1 MFPEPIQKAPFIA
14 RGSYRIILYVTLIVW
29 MLPLAGVF
37 LTSFRSLADI
47 NSGNYW
53 GWPTEFALIENYTQV
68 FTVTPMIQY
77 FLNSLV
83 ITIPTVLGTL
93 LLSSLAGYSL
103 AKHRF
108 RGNFLIFAL
117 FIAGNFEPAQIL
129 MIPVRNLTLNL
140 GVYDTKLALILFH
153 TSFQIG
159 FCTFFLRGFIKE
171 LPHELVESARIEGAS
186 EFRVYWNIILPL
198 VLPAL
203 AALAVLEF
211 TFIWND
217 YFWALVLVQ
226 GDEARPVTLGVQAL
240 RGRWTASWNLISAGS
255 IVAALPPV
263 VLFFICLLYTSP
275 SPRDQRGSRMPSS
288 A

>member
-1 MFPEPIQKAPFIA
+1 MFPDPIQKATFLA

-53 GWPTEFALIENYTQV
+53 GWPSEFALVENYTQV

-117 FIAGNFEPAQIL
+117 FIAGNFVPAQIL

-171 LPHELVESARIEGAS
+171 LPHELIESARIEGAS
-186 EFRVYWNIILPL
+186 EFSVYWNIILPL
-198 VLPAL
+198 ILPAL

-226 GDEARPVTLGVQAL
+226 GDEARPVTLGIQAL
-240 RGRWTASWNLISAGS
+240 RGRWTASWHLISAGS

-263 VLFFICLLYTSP
+263 VLFFILQKHFITGLTM
-275 SPRDQRGSRMPSS
+275 G
-288 A
+288 AIKE

>member
-1 MFPEPIQKAPFIA
+1 MFPEPIQKAPFFA
-14 RGSYRIILYVTLIVW
+14 RGSYRIILYVVLIVW
-29 MLPLAGVF
+29 LLPLIGVL

-53 GWPTEFALIENYTQV
+53 GWPTEFALVENYTQV

-77 FLNSLV
+77 FFNSLV
-83 ITIPTVLGTL
+83 ITIPTVVGTL
-93 LLSSLAGYSL
+93 TLSSLAGYSL

-117 FIAGNFEPAQIL
+117 FIAGNFVPAQIL

-140 GVYDTKLALILFH
+140 GVYDTKMGLILFH
-153 TSFQIG
+153 TAFQTG

-171 LPHELVESARIEGAS
+171 IPHELVESARIEGAS

-226 GDEARPVTLGVQAL
+226 GDEARPITLGIQAL
-240 RGRWTASWNLISAGS
+240 RGRWTASWHLISAGS

-263 VLFFICLLYTSP
+263 IMFFILQKHFIAGLTM
-275 SPRDQRGSRMPSS
+275 G
-288 A
+288 AIKE

>member
-53 GWPTEFALIENYTQV
+53 GWPTEFALVENYTQV

-117 FIAGNFEPAQIL
+117 FIAGNFVPAQIL

-171 LPHELVESARIEGAS
+171 LPHELIESARIEGAS
-186 EFRVYWNIILPL
+186 EFRVYWNIIMPL

-226 GDEARPVTLGVQAL
+226 GDEARPVTLGIQAL
-240 RGRWTASWNLISAGS
+240 RGRWTASWHLISAGS

-263 VLFFICLLYTSP
+263 FLFFMLQKHFITGLTL
-275 SPRDQRGSRMPSS
+275 G
-288 A
+288 AIKE

>member
-1 MFPEPIQKAPFIA
+1 MYPEPIQKSPFIA
-14 RGSYRIILYVTLIVW
+14 RGSYRIILYVAMVIW
-29 MLPLAGVF
+29 ILPLAGVF

-53 GWPTEFALIENYTQV
+53 GWPTEFALVENYTQV

-83 ITIPTVLGTL
+83 IAIPTVLGTL

-117 FIAGNFEPAQIL
+117 FIAGNFVPAQIL

-171 LPHELVESARIEGAS
+171 LPHELIESARIEGAS
-186 EFRVYWNIILPL
+186 EFRVYWNIIMPL

-217 YFWALVLVQ
+217 YFWALVVVQ
-226 GDEARPVTLGVQAL
+226 GDEARPVTLGIQAL
-240 RGRWTASWNLISAGS
+240 RGRWTASWHLISAGS

-263 VLFFICLLYTSP
+263 VLFFMLQKHFITGLTL
-275 SPRDQRGSRMPSS
+275 G
-288 A
+288 AIKE

>member
-1 MFPEPIQKAPFIA
+1 MFPDPIQKAPFLA
-14 RGSYRIILYVTLIVW
+14 RGSYRIILYVTLIIW
-29 MLPLAGVF
+29 ILPLAGVF

-53 GWPTEFALIENYTQV
+53 GWPSEFALVENYTQV

-117 FIAGNFEPAQIL
+117 FIAGNFVPAQIL

-171 LPHELVESARIEGAS
+171 LPHELIESARIEGAS

-198 VLPAL
+198 ILPAL

-226 GDEARPVTLGVQAL
+226 GDEARPVTLGIQAL
-240 RGRWTASWNLISAGS
+240 RGRWTASWHLISAGS

-263 VLFFICLLYTSP
+263 VLFFMLQKHFITGLTL
-275 SPRDQRGSRMPSS
+275 G
-288 A
+288 AIKE

>member
-1 MFPEPIQKAPFIA
+1 MFPESIQKAPFFA
-14 RGSYRIILYVTLIVW
+14 RGSYRIILYVALIVW
-29 MLPLAGVF
+29 LLPLIGVL

-53 GWPTEFALIENYTQV
+53 GWPTEFALVENYTQV

-77 FLNSLV
+77 FINSLV
-83 ITIPTVLGTL
+83 ITIPTVVGTL
-93 LLSSLAGYSL
+93 TLSSLAGYSL

-117 FIAGNFEPAQIL
+117 FIAGNFVPAQIL

-140 GVYDTKLALILFH
+140 GVYDTKMGLILFH
-153 TSFQIG
+153 TAFQTG

-171 LPHELVESARIEGAS
+171 IPHELVESARIEGAS

-226 GDEARPVTLGVQAL
+226 GDEARPITLGIQAL
-240 RGRWTASWNLISAGS
+240 RGRWTASWHLISAGS

-263 VLFFICLLYTSP
+263 IMFFMLQKHFIAGLTM
-275 SPRDQRGSRMPSS
+275 G
-288 A
+288 AIKE

>member
-1 MFPEPIQKAPFIA
+1 MFPESIQKAPFFA
-14 RGSYRIILYVTLIVW
+14 RGSYRIILYVALIVW
-29 MLPLAGVF
+29 LLPLIGVL

-53 GWPTEFALIENYTQV
+53 GWPTEFALVENYTQV

-77 FLNSLV
+77 FINSLV
-83 ITIPTVLGTL
+83 ITIPTVVGTL
-93 LLSSLAGYSL
+93 TLSSLAGYSL

-117 FIAGNFEPAQIL
+117 FIAGNFVPAQIL

-140 GVYDTKLALILFH
+140 GVYDTKMGLILFH
-153 TSFQIG
+153 TAFQTG

-171 LPHELVESARIEGAS
+171 IPHELVESARIEGAS

-226 GDEARPVTLGVQAL
+226 GDEARPITLGIQAL
-240 RGRWTASWNLISAGS
+240 RGRWTASWHLISAGS

-263 VLFFICLLYTSP
+263 IMFFMLQKHFISGLTM
-275 SPRDQRGSRMPSS
+275 G
-288 A
+288 AIKE

>member
-1 MFPEPIQKAPFIA
+1 MFPEPIQKAPFLA

-53 GWPTEFALIENYTQV
+53 GWPTEFALVENYTQV

-117 FIAGNFEPAQIL
+117 FIAGNFVPAQIL

-171 LPHELVESARIEGAS
+171 LPHELIESARIEGAS
-186 EFRVYWNIILPL
+186 EFRVYWNIIMPL

-226 GDEARPVTLGVQAL
+226 GDEARPVTLGIQAL
-240 RGRWTASWNLISAGS
+240 RGRWTASWHLISAGS

-263 VLFFICLLYTSP
+263 VLFFMLQKHFITGLTL
-275 SPRDQRGSRMPSS
+275 G
-288 A
+288 AIKE

>member
-1 MFPEPIQKAPFIA
+1 MFPDPIQKAPFLA

-53 GWPTEFALIENYTQV
+53 GWPSEFALVENYTQV

-117 FIAGNFEPAQIL
+117 FIAGNFVPAQIL

-171 LPHELVESARIEGAS
+171 LPHELIESARIEGAS

-226 GDEARPVTLGVQAL
+226 GDEARPVTIGIQAL
-240 RGRWTASWNLISAGS
+240 RGRWTGSWHLISAGS

-263 VLFFICLLYTSP
+263 VLFFMLQKHFITGLTL
-275 SPRDQRGSRMPSS
+275 G
-288 A
+288 AIKE

>member
-1 MFPEPIQKAPFIA
+1 MFPDPIQKAPFLA

-53 GWPTEFALIENYTQV
+53 GWPSEFALVENYTQV

-83 ITIPTVLGTL
+83 ITMPTVLGTL

-117 FIAGNFEPAQIL
+117 FIAGNFVPAQIL

-186 EFRVYWNIILPL
+186 EFRVYWNIIMPL

-226 GDEARPVTLGVQAL
+226 GDEARPVTLGIQAL
-240 RGRWTASWNLISAGS
+240 RGRWTASWHLISAGS

-263 VLFFICLLYTSP
+263 VLFFILQKHFITGLTM
-275 SPRDQRGSRMPSS
+275 G
-288 A
+288 AIKE

>member
-1 MFPEPIQKAPFIA
+1 MFPDPIQKAPFIA

-53 GWPTEFALIENYTQV
+53 GWPTEFALVENYTQV

-117 FIAGNFEPAQIL
+117 FIAGNFVPAQIL

-186 EFRVYWNIILPL
+186 EFRVYWNIIMPL

-226 GDEARPVTLGVQAL
+226 GDEARPVTLGIQAL
-240 RGRWTASWNLISAGS
+240 RGRWTASWHLISAGS

-263 VLFFICLLYTSP
+263 VLFFMLQKHFITGLTL
-275 SPRDQRGSRMPSS
+275 G
-288 A
+288 AIKE

>member
-1 MFPEPIQKAPFIA
+1 MFPESIQKAPFFA
-14 RGSYRIILYVTLIVW
+14 RGSYRIILYVALIVW
-29 MLPLAGVF
+29 LLPLIGVL

-53 GWPTEFALIENYTQV
+53 GWPTEFALVENYTQV

-77 FLNSLV
+77 FINSLV
-83 ITIPTVLGTL
+83 ITIPTVVGTL
-93 LLSSLAGYSL
+93 TLSSLAGYSL

-117 FIAGNFEPAQIL
+117 FIAGNFVPAQIL

-140 GVYDTKLALILFH
+140 GVYDTKMGLILFH
-153 TSFQIG
+153 TAFQTG

-171 LPHELVESARIEGAS
+171 IPHELVESARIEGAS

-198 VLPAL
+198 LLPAL

-226 GDEARPVTLGVQAL
+226 GDEARPITLGIQAL
-240 RGRWTASWNLISAGS
+240 RGRWTASWHLISAGL

-263 VLFFICLLYTSP
+263 IMFFMLQKHFISGLTM
-275 SPRDQRGSRMPSS
+275 G
-288 A
+288 AIKE

>member
-1 MFPEPIQKAPFIA
+1 MFPDPIQKAPFLA

-29 MLPLAGVF
+29 MLPLTGVF

-53 GWPTEFALIENYTQV
+53 GWPSEFALVENYTQV

-117 FIAGNFEPAQIL
+117 FIAGNFVPAQIL

-171 LPHELVESARIEGAS
+171 LPHELIESARIEGAS

-198 VLPAL
+198 ILPAL

-226 GDEARPVTLGVQAL
+226 GDEARPVTLGIQAL
-240 RGRWTASWNLISAGS
+240 RGRWTASWHLISAGS

-263 VLFFICLLYTSP
+263 VLFFMLQKHFITGLTL
-275 SPRDQRGSRMPSS
+275 G
-288 A
+288 AIKE

>member
-1 MFPEPIQKAPFIA
+1 MFPESIQKASFFA
-14 RGSYRIILYVTLIVW
+14 RGSYRIILYVALIVW
-29 MLPLAGVF
+29 LLPLIGVL

-53 GWPTEFALIENYTQV
+53 GWPTEFALVENYTQV

-77 FLNSLV
+77 FINSLV
-83 ITIPTVLGTL
+83 ITIPTVVGTL
-93 LLSSLAGYSL
+93 TLSSLAGYSL

-117 FIAGNFEPAQIL
+117 FIAGNFVPAQIL

-140 GVYDTKLALILFH
+140 GVYDTKMGLILFH
-153 TSFQIG
+153 TAFQTG

-171 LPHELVESARIEGAS
+171 IPHELVESARIEGAS

-198 VLPAL
+198 LLPAL

-226 GDEARPVTLGVQAL
+226 GDEARPITLGIQAL
-240 RGRWTASWNLISAGS
+240 RGRWTASWHLISAGS

-263 VLFFICLLYTSP
+263 IMFFMLQKHFISGLTM
-275 SPRDQRGSRMPSS
+275 G
-288 A
+288 AIKE

>member
-53 GWPTEFALIENYTQV
+53 GWPTEFALVENYTQV

-117 FIAGNFEPAQIL
+117 FIAGNFVPAQIL

-140 GVYDTKLALILFH
+140 GVYDTKLAVILFH

-171 LPHELVESARIEGAS
+171 LPHELIESARIEGAS

-226 GDEARPVTLGVQAL
+226 GDEARPVTLGIQAL
-240 RGRWTASWNLISAGS
+240 RGRWTASWHLISAGS

-263 VLFFICLLYTSP
+263 VLFFMLQKHFITGLTL
-275 SPRDQRGSRMPSS
+275 G
-288 A
+288 AIKE

>member
-1 MFPEPIQKAPFIA
+1 MFPESIQKAPFFA
-14 RGSYRIILYVTLIVW
+14 RCSYRIILYVVLIVW
-29 MLPLAGVF
+29 LLPLIGVL

-53 GWPTEFALIENYTQV
+53 GWPTEFALVENYTQV

-77 FLNSLV
+77 FINSLV
-83 ITIPTVLGTL
+83 ITIPTVVGTL
-93 LLSSLAGYSL
+93 TLSSLAGYSL

-117 FIAGNFEPAQIL
+117 FIAGNFVPAQIL

-140 GVYDTKLALILFH
+140 GVYDTKMGLILFH
-153 TSFQIG
+153 TAFQTG

-171 LPHELVESARIEGAS
+171 IPHELVESARIEGAS

-198 VLPAL
+198 LLPAL

-226 GDEARPVTLGVQAL
+226 GDEARPITLGIQAL
-240 RGRWTASWNLISAGS
+240 RGRWTASWHLISAGS

-263 VLFFICLLYTSP
+263 IMFFMLQKHFISGLTM
-275 SPRDQRGSRMPSS
+275 G
-288 A
+288 AIKE

>member
-1 MFPEPIQKAPFIA
+1 MYPEPIQKSPLIA
-14 RGSYRIILYVTLIVW
+14 RGSYRIILYVAMIIW
-29 MLPLAGVF
+29 ILPLVGVF

-68 FTVTPMIQY
+68 FTVTPMIKY
-77 FLNSLV
+77 FFNSLV
-83 ITIPTVLGTL
+83 ITIPTVIGTL

-117 FIAGNFEPAQIL
+117 FIAGNFVPAQIL

-153 TSFQIG
+153 TAFQIG

-186 EFRVYWNIILPL
+186 EFIVYWKIILPL
-198 VLPAL
+198 IMPAL

-226 GDEARPVTLGVQAL
+226 GDEARPVTLGIQAL
-240 RGRWTASWNLISAGS
+240 RGRWTASWHLISAGS

-263 VLFFICLLYTSP
+263 VLFFILQKHFITGLTM
-275 SPRDQRGSRMPSS
+275 G
-288 A
+288 AIKE

>member
-1 MFPEPIQKAPFIA
+1 MFPESIQKAPFFA
-14 RGSYRIILYVTLIVW
+14 RGSYRIILYVVLIVW
-29 MLPLAGVF
+29 LLPLIGVL

-53 GWPTEFALIENYTQV
+53 GWPTEFALVENYTQV

-77 FLNSLV
+77 FINSLV
-83 ITIPTVLGTL
+83 ITIPTVVGTL
-93 LLSSLAGYSL
+93 TLSSLAGYSL

-117 FIAGNFEPAQIL
+117 LIAGNFVPAQIL

-140 GVYDTKLALILFH
+140 GVYDTKMGLILFH
-153 TSFQIG
+153 TAFQTG

-171 LPHELVESARIEGAS
+171 IPHELVESARIEGAS

-198 VLPAL
+198 LLPAL

-226 GDEARPVTLGVQAL
+226 GDEARPITLGIQAL
-240 RGRWTASWNLISAGS
+240 RGRWTASWHLISAGS

-263 VLFFICLLYTSP
+263 IMFFMLQKHFIAGLTM
-275 SPRDQRGSRMPSS
+275 G
-288 A
+288 AIKE

>member
-1 MFPEPIQKAPFIA
+1 MFPEPIQKAPFFA
-14 RGSYRIILYVTLIVW
+14 RGSYRIILYVVLIVW
-29 MLPLAGVF
+29 LLPLIGVF

-53 GWPTEFALIENYTQV
+53 GWPTEFALVENYTQV

-77 FLNSLV
+77 FFNSLV
-83 ITIPTVLGTL
+83 ITIPTVVGTL
-93 LLSSLAGYSL
+93 TLSSLAGYSL

-117 FIAGNFEPAQIL
+117 FIAGNFVPAQIL

-140 GVYDTKLALILFH
+140 GVYDTKMGLILFH
-153 TSFQIG
+153 TAFQTG

-171 LPHELVESARIEGAS
+171 IPHELVESARIEGAS

-198 VLPAL
+198 LLPAL

-226 GDEARPVTLGVQAL
+226 GDEARPITLGIQAL
-240 RGRWTASWNLISAGS
+240 RGRWTASWHLISAGS

-263 VLFFICLLYTSP
+263 IMFFMLQKHFIAGLTM
-275 SPRDQRGSRMPSS
+275 G
-288 A
+288 AIKE

>member
-1 MFPEPIQKAPFIA
+1 MFPESIQKAPFFA
-14 RGSYRIILYVTLIVW
+14 RCSYRIILYVVLIVW
-29 MLPLAGVF
+29 LLPLIGVL

-53 GWPTEFALIENYTQV
+53 GWPTEFALVENYTQV

-77 FLNSLV
+77 FFNSLV
-83 ITIPTVLGTL
+83 ITIPTVVGTL
-93 LLSSLAGYSL
+93 TLSSLAGYSL

-117 FIAGNFEPAQIL
+117 FIAGNFVPAQIL

-140 GVYDTKLALILFH
+140 GVYDTKMGLILFH
-153 TSFQIG
+153 TAFQTG

-171 LPHELVESARIEGAS
+171 IPHELVESARIEGAS

-226 GDEARPVTLGVQAL
+226 GDEARPITLGIQAL
-240 RGRWTASWNLISAGS
+240 RGRWTASWHLISAGS

-263 VLFFICLLYTSP
+263 IMFFMLQKHFISGLTM
-275 SPRDQRGSRMPSS
+275 G
-288 A
+288 AIKE

>member
-1 MFPEPIQKAPFIA
+1 MFPESIQKAPFFA
-14 RGSYRIILYVTLIVW
+14 RGSYRIILYVVLIVW
-29 MLPLAGVF
+29 LLPLIGVL

-53 GWPTEFALIENYTQV
+53 GWPTEFALVENYTQV

-77 FLNSLV
+77 FFNSLV
-83 ITIPTVLGTL
+83 ITIPTVVGTL
-93 LLSSLAGYSL
+93 TLSSLAGYSL

-117 FIAGNFEPAQIL
+117 FIAGNFVPAQIL

-140 GVYDTKLALILFH
+140 GVYDTKMGLILFH
-153 TSFQIG
+153 TAFQIG

-171 LPHELVESARIEGAS
+171 IPHELVESARIEGAS

-226 GDEARPVTLGVQAL
+226 GDEARPITLGIQAL
-240 RGRWTASWNLISAGS
+240 RGRWTASWHLISAGS

-263 VLFFICLLYTSP
+263 IMFFMPVSYTHLTLPTS
-275 SPRDQRGSRMPSS
+275 DLV
-288 A
+288 

>member
-1 MFPEPIQKAPFIA
+1 MFPESIQKAPFIA
-14 RGSYRIILYVTLIVW
+14 RGSYRIILYVALIVW
-29 MLPLAGVF
+29 LLPLIGVL

-53 GWPTEFALIENYTQV
+53 GWPTEFALVENYTQV
-68 FTVTPMIQY
+68 FTVPPMIQY
-77 FLNSLV
+77 FINSLV
-83 ITIPTVLGTL
+83 ITIPTVVGTL
-93 LLSSLAGYSL
+93 TLSSLAGYSL
-103 AKHRF
+103 AKHRV

-117 FIAGNFEPAQIL
+117 FIAGNFVPAQIL

-140 GVYDTKLALILFH
+140 GVYDTKMGLILFH
-153 TSFQIG
+153 TAFQTG

-171 LPHELVESARIEGAS
+171 IPHELVESARIEGAS

-198 VLPAL
+198 LLPAL

-226 GDEARPVTLGVQAL
+226 GDEARPITLGIQAL
-240 RGRWTASWNLISAGS
+240 RGRWTASWHLISAGS

-263 VLFFICLLYTSP
+263 IMFFMLQKHFISGLTM
-275 SPRDQRGSRMPSS
+275 G
-288 A
+288 AIKE

>member
-1 MFPEPIQKAPFIA
+1 MFPDPIQKAPFIA
-14 RGSYRIILYVTLIVW
+14 RGSYRIILYLTLIVW

-53 GWPTEFALIENYTQV
+53 GWPSEFALIENYTQV

-117 FIAGNFEPAQIL
+117 FIAGNFVPAQIL

-171 LPHELVESARIEGAS
+171 LPHELIESARIEGAS

-198 VLPAL
+198 ILPAL

-226 GDEARPVTLGVQAL
+226 GDEARPVTLGIQAL
-240 RGRWTASWNLISAGS
+240 RGRWTASWHLISAGS

-263 VLFFICLLYTSP
+263 VLFFMLQKHFITGLTL
-275 SPRDQRGSRMPSS
+275 G
-288 A
+288 AIKE

>member
-1 MFPEPIQKAPFIA
+1 MFPEPIQKATFIA

-53 GWPTEFALIENYTQV
+53 GWPTEFALVENYTQV

-117 FIAGNFEPAQIL
+117 FIAGNFVPAQIL

-226 GDEARPVTLGVQAL
+226 GDEARPVTLGIQAL
-240 RGRWTASWNLISAGS
+240 RGRWTASWHLISAGS

-263 VLFFICLLYTSP
+263 VLFFMLQKHFITGLTL
-275 SPRDQRGSRMPSS
+275 G
-288 A
+288 AIKE

>member
-1 MFPEPIQKAPFIA
+1 MFPDPIQKAPFLA

-53 GWPTEFALIENYTQV
+53 GWPSEFALIENYTQV

-117 FIAGNFEPAQIL
+117 FIAGNFVPAQIL

-171 LPHELVESARIEGAS
+171 LPHELIESARIEGAS

-226 GDEARPVTLGVQAL
+226 GDEARPITLGIQAL
-240 RGRWTASWNLISAGS
+240 RGRWTASWHLISAGS

-263 VLFFICLLYTSP
+263 VLFFMLQKHFITGLTL
-275 SPRDQRGSRMPSS
+275 G
-288 A
+288 AIKE

>member
-1 MFPEPIQKAPFIA
+1 MFPEPIQKAPFLA
-14 RGSYRIILYVTLIVW
+14 RGSYRIFIYVALLIW
-29 MLPLAGVF
+29 ILPLVGVF

-77 FLNSLV
+77 FFNSLV

-117 FIAGNFEPAQIL
+117 FIAGNFVPAQIL

-153 TSFQIG
+153 TAFQIG

-186 EFRVYWNIILPL
+186 EVRVYWNIILPL
-198 VLPAL
+198 IMPAL

-226 GDEARPVTLGVQAL
+226 GDEARPVTLGIQAL
-240 RGRWTASWNLISAGS
+240 RGRWTASWHLISAGS
-255 IVAALPPV
+255 IIAALPPV
-263 VLFFICLLYTSP
+263 VLFFMLQKHFITGLTM
-275 SPRDQRGSRMPSS
+275 G
-288 A
+288 AIKE

>member
-1 MFPEPIQKAPFIA
+1 MFPEPIQKAPFFA
-14 RGSYRIILYVTLIVW
+14 RGSYRIILYVVLIVW
-29 MLPLAGVF
+29 LLPLIGVL

-53 GWPTEFALIENYTQV
+53 GWPTEFALVENYTKV

-77 FLNSLV
+77 FINSLV
-83 ITIPTVLGTL
+83 ITIPTVVGTL
-93 LLSSLAGYSL
+93 TLSSLAGYSL

-117 FIAGNFEPAQIL
+117 FIAGNFVPAQIL

-140 GVYDTKLALILFH
+140 GVYDTKMGLILFH
-153 TSFQIG
+153 MAFQTG

-171 LPHELVESARIEGAS
+171 IPHELVESARIEGAS

-226 GDEARPVTLGVQAL
+226 GDEARPITLGIQAL
-240 RGRWTASWNLISAGS
+240 RGRWTASWHLISAGS

-263 VLFFICLLYTSP
+263 IMFFMLQKHFIAGLTM
-275 SPRDQRGSRMPSS
+275 G
-288 A
+288 AIKE

>member
-1 MFPEPIQKAPFIA
+1 MYPEPIQKSPFIA
-14 RGSYRIILYVTLIVW
+14 RGSYRIILYVAMVIW
-29 MLPLAGVF
+29 ILPLAGVF

-47 NSGNYW
+47 NAGNYW
-53 GWPTEFALIENYTQV
+53 GWPTEFALVENYTQI
-68 FTVTPMIQY
+68 FTVTPMIKY
-77 FLNSLV
+77 FFNSLV
-83 ITIPTVLGTL
+83 ITIPTVIGTL

-117 FIAGNFEPAQIL
+117 FIAGNFVPAQIL

-153 TSFQIG
+153 TAFQIG

-186 EFRVYWNIILPL
+186 EFIVYWKIILPL
-198 VLPAL
+198 IMPAL

-226 GDEARPVTLGVQAL
+226 GDEARPVTLGIQAL
-240 RGRWTASWNLISAGS
+240 RGRWTASWHLISAGS

-263 VLFFICLLYTSP
+263 VLFFILQKHFITGLTM
-275 SPRDQRGSRMPSS
+275 G
-288 A
+288 AIKE

>member
-1 MFPEPIQKAPFIA
+1 MYPEPIQKSPFIA
-14 RGSYRIILYVTLIVW
+14 RGSYRIILYVAMVIW
-29 MLPLAGVF
+29 ILPLAGVF

-53 GWPTEFALIENYTQV
+53 GWPTEFALVENYTQV

-117 FIAGNFEPAQIL
+117 FIAGNFVPAQIL

-186 EFRVYWNIILPL
+186 EFRVYWNIIMPL

-226 GDEARPVTLGVQAL
+226 GDEARPVTLGIQAL
-240 RGRWTASWNLISAGS
+240 RGRWTASWHLISAGS

-263 VLFFICLLYTSP
+263 VLFFMLQKHFITGLTL
-275 SPRDQRGSRMPSS
+275 G
-288 A
+288 AIKE

>member
-1 MFPEPIQKAPFIA
+1 MFPESIKKAPFFA
-14 RGSYRIILYVTLIVW
+14 RGSYRIILYVVLIVW
-29 MLPLAGVF
+29 LLPLIGVL

-53 GWPTEFALIENYTQV
+53 GWPTEFALVENYTQV

-77 FLNSLV
+77 FINSLV
-83 ITIPTVLGTL
+83 ITIPTVVGTL
-93 LLSSLAGYSL
+93 TLSSLAGYSL

-117 FIAGNFEPAQIL
+117 FIAGNFVPAQIL

-140 GVYDTKLALILFH
+140 GVYDTKMGLILFH
-153 TSFQIG
+153 TAFQTG

-171 LPHELVESARIEGAS
+171 IPHELVESARIEGAS

-198 VLPAL
+198 LLPAL

-226 GDEARPVTLGVQAL
+226 GDEARPITLGIQAL
-240 RGRWTASWNLISAGS
+240 RGRWTASWHLISAGS

-263 VLFFICLLYTSP
+263 IMFFMLQKHFISGLTM
-275 SPRDQRGSRMPSS
+275 G
-288 A
+288 AIKE

>member
-1 MFPEPIQKAPFIA
+1 MFPEPIQKAPFLA

-29 MLPLAGVF
+29 MRPLAGVF

-53 GWPTEFALIENYTQV
+53 GWPTEFALVENYTQV

-117 FIAGNFEPAQIL
+117 FIAGNFVPAQIL

-186 EFRVYWNIILPL
+186 EFRVYWNIIMPL

-226 GDEARPVTLGVQAL
+226 GDEARPVTLGIQAL
-240 RGRWTASWNLISAGS
+240 RGRWTASWHLISAGS

-263 VLFFICLLYTSP
+263 VLFFMLQKHFITGLTL
-275 SPRDQRGSRMPSS
+275 G
-288 A
+288 AIKE

>member
-1 MFPEPIQKAPFIA
+1 MFPDPIQKAPFLA
-14 RGSYRIILYVTLIVW
+14 RASYRIILYVTLIVW

-53 GWPTEFALIENYTQV
+53 GWPSEFALVENYTQV

-117 FIAGNFEPAQIL
+117 FIAGNFVPAQIL

-171 LPHELVESARIEGAS
+171 LPHELIESARIEGAS
-186 EFRVYWNIILPL
+186 EFSVYWNIILPL
-198 VLPAL
+198 ILPAL

-226 GDEARPVTLGVQAL
+226 GDEARPVTLGIQAL
-240 RGRWTASWNLISAGS
+240 RGRWTASWHLISAGS

-263 VLFFICLLYTSP
+263 VLFFMLQKHFITGLTL
-275 SPRDQRGSRMPSS
+275 G
-288 A
+288 AIKE

>member
-14 RGSYRIILYVTLIVW
+14 RGSFRIILYVALIVW
-29 MLPLAGVF
+29 ILPLAGVL

-53 GWPTEFALIENYTQV
+53 GWPTEFALVENYTQI
-68 FTVTPMIQY
+68 FKLTPMIQY
-77 FLNSLV
+77 FFNSLV
-83 ITIPTVLGTL
+83 ITIPTVLATL
-93 LLSSLAGYSL
+93 LLSSLASYSL

-108 RGNFLIFAL
+108 RGNFIIFAL
-117 FIAGNFEPAQIL
+117 FIAGNFVPAQIL

-140 GVYDTKLALILFH
+140 GVYDTKMALILFH
-153 TSFQIG
+153 TAFQIG

-186 EFRVYWNIILPL
+186 EFRVYWKIILPL
-198 VLPAL
+198 ILPAL

-226 GDEARPVTLGVQAL
+226 GDEARPITLGIQAL

-255 IVAALPPV
+255 IIAALPPV
-263 VLFFICLLYTSP
+263 VLFFMLQKHFITGLTM
-275 SPRDQRGSRMPSS
+275 GSVKE
-288 A
+288 

>member
-1 MFPEPIQKAPFIA
+1 MFPESIQKAPFFA
-14 RGSYRIILYVTLIVW
+14 RGSYRIILYVVLIVW
-29 MLPLAGVF
+29 LLPLIGVL

-53 GWPTEFALIENYTQV
+53 GWPTEFALVENYTQV

-77 FLNSLV
+77 FINSLV
-83 ITIPTVLGTL
+83 ITIPTVVGTL
-93 LLSSLAGYSL
+93 TLSSLAGYSL

-117 FIAGNFEPAQIL
+117 FIAGNFVPAQIL

-140 GVYDTKLALILFH
+140 GVYDTKMGLILFH
-153 TSFQIG
+153 TAFQIG

-186 EFRVYWNIILPL
+186 EFSVYWNIVLPL

-226 GDEARPVTLGVQAL
+226 GDEARPITLGIQAL
-240 RGRWTASWNLISAGS
+240 RGRWTASWHLISAGS

-263 VLFFICLLYTSP
+263 IMFFMLQKHFIAGLTM
-275 SPRDQRGSRMPSS
+275 G
-288 A
+288 AIKE